1 LLGKIKV
8 LVVDDSSYVVT
19 AVSHKLE
26 SCPDIEVIG
35 SARNGIE
42 AIEKVKSLQPDV
54 VTLDIVMPEMDGL
67 TALEHIIAEC
77 PVPVIMLSALTSEN
91 ADTTIKALELGA
103 VDFFLKPSIVDP
115 AGNGTVAA
123 ALIEKVKTAAKLNG
137 LVKKLSARFKT
148 DVDQTKVS
156 IPHLN
161 GLLVDNVNRIVVI
174 GSSTGGPRALMQLI
188 PGLPQDLPAAVLLVQ
203 HMPPLFTKSLAQRL
217 AQSSKIRVKEA
228 DADSVLMNGQVLL
241 APGDYH
247 MVINEE
253 KKINLIQSPP
263 VQGVRPSVDVTMK
276 SVAKVFK
283 AATLGVILTG
293 MGCDGT
299 EGASHIKASGGTI
312 LAEDEST
319 CAVYGM
325 PMSVTKAGYTDR
337 VVPLQSMAPLITR
350 LCKEKTKNKVEEFAC
365 EL

>member
-1 LLGKIKV
+1 M
-8 LVVDDSSYVVT
+8 VDDSSYVVS
-19 AVSHKLE
+19 AVSRKLGT
-26 SCPDIEVIG
+26 CPDIEVIG
-35 SARNGIE
+35 SACNGIE
-42 AIEKVKSLQPDV
+42 AVEKVKSLKPDV
-54 VTLDIVMPEMDGL
+54 VTLDIVMPVMDGL

-91 ADTTIKALELGA
+91 ADITIKALELGA

-115 AGNGTVAA
+115 AGNGTVAT
-123 ALIEKVKTAAKLNG
+123 ALIEKIRIAAKLTG
-137 LVKKLSARFKT
+137 LVKRLSARFQA
-148 DVDQTKVS
+148 DENQTKTV

-161 GLLVDNVNRIVVI
+161 GLLIDTINKIVVI

-188 PGLPQDLPAAVLLVQ
+188 PALPQDLPAAVLVVQ

-228 DADSVLMNGQVLL
+228 DSDSVLMNGQVLL

-247 MVINEE
+247 MVLNEE
-253 KKINLIQSPP
+253 KKINLIQSPA
-263 VQGVRPSVDVTMK
+263 VQGVRSAIDVTMK
-276 SVAKVFK
+276 SVANVFK

-299 EGASHIKASGGTI
+299 EGASYIKAAGGTI

-350 LCKEKTKNKVEEFAC
+350 LCKEKTKSKVEEFVC